1 MVAGA
6 CGKCRHHD
14 SCFEQRGR
22 CAEFETEKQ
31 YRKRIKREIEQLN
44 YEDKTA
50 SAESSI
56 PADEDGE
63 A

>member
-1 MVAGA
+1 MI
-6 CGKCRHHD
+6 CDKCRHMGE
-14 SCFEQRGR
+14 CFEQRGR

-44 YEDKTA
+44 YEDQKA
-50 SAESSI
+50 PAESTI

>member
-1 MVAGA
+1 MTA
-6 CGKCRHHD
+6 CEKCRHHD

-22 CAEFETEKQ
+22 CQQFETEKQ
-31 YRKRIKREIEQLN
+31 YRKRIKKQIEQLN

-56 PADEDGE
+56 PADENGE